1 MCKFCTLLNTIQSL
15 LRESVRLSSAKYWRE
30 QLTTDVIFNV
40 NPQMLTAM
48 YRIGLQHRV
57 TTVEIPKHFPQ
68 PFTGLLPPS
77 GTTWVG
83 WYQKKHSPTHTHPD
97 QTSFINFLHLLRS
110 IASSLFNLHT
120 WQSFSTTSV
129 QVLFGLPHVLEPP
142 TSYSIHFFTQS
153 LSSFRNT
160 RPYHCKLFC

>member
-1 MCKFCTLLNTIQSL
+1 VQILHIVKYNTIFVARKRTTFIGKVL
-15 LRESVRLSSAKYWRE
+15 ARKTDNRCHFWRKSA
-30 QLTTDVIFNV
+30 NV
-40 NPQMLTAM
+40 NGNIQNRSTAQ
-48 YRIGLQHRV
+48 GDHCWNSQTLPPTLHRA
-57 TTVEIPKHFPQ
+57 PA
-68 PFTGLLPPS
+68 PS

-97 QTSFINFLHLLRS
+97 HQTSFINFVHLLRS

-129 QVLFGLPHVLEPP
+129 QVLFGLAHVLEPL

-160 RPYHCKLFC
+160 CPYHCKLFS